1 MHRNWY
7 ILLFLVFI
15 ATSGAAQITDELLS
29 NHAITRVSYSSVDFD
44 FSPVRYDDG
53 IAYVKFL
60 KSSNKDQPTR
70 GEQAFD
76 ILFVKDGGSPVLFSE
91 VINSDYVEGPFC
103 FAANTMYLT
112 KSNMVNNK
120 QKYSLDNSLKLK
132 IFTSKNVNGEW
143 SSPQRLNFPA
153 GDYNYCHPTVSQ
165 DGKVMIFAS
174 DMPGGYGK
182 MDLYVSYKAGD
193 AWTRPD
199 NLGPEINTDKNDW
212 FPYFHNDQF
221 LYFATDGRKESKD
234 LDIYEAELVRELF
247 VNIRKLDTPIN
258 SDFDDFGLSIDVEG
272 EHLLFSS
279 SRPGKGKDDIYE
291 MKFNQSIN
299 KISIPKNLIFSVSLM
314 DNQTSKPLIGKELKL
329 IPVDLEDYDL
339 AEYNREIILKNCR
352 NVNATAFSIKTDKNG
367 KQHFSVETDTKYVL
381 VIDNPGYKESR
392 FFYDPLE
399 DDQEWTVGL
408 EPTFKSKPTRV
419 TKKAVKTIP
428 EKPTEPTI
436 IIPTD
441 KGSKIIFENIFYEYN
456 SAVIQKG
463 AAKELDALYTTMLSM
478 PSLKVELIA
487 HTDSR
492 GDANYNLNLSTDRA
506 RSAKN
511 YLMIKG
517 ISSERILVK
526 GMGETQIR
534 NHCYN
539 GVTCTDLDHQF
550 NRRTEVKILEN

>member
-1 MHRNWY
+1 MQRYWY
-7 ILLFLVFI
+7 ILFLVFNGL
-15 ATSGAAQITDELLS
+15 TLSFGQITDALQAE
-29 NHAITRVSYSSVDFD
+29 NKVTRVPYSSVDFD
-44 FSPVRYDDG
+44 FSPVRYNDG
-53 IAYVKFL
+53 IAFVKFK
-60 KSSNKDQPTR
+60 KSSKKDQPTR

-76 ILFVKDGGSPVLFSE
+76 ILFVGNGGSPVLFSE
-91 VINSDYVEGPFC
+91 TINSDFVEGPFC

-120 QKYSLDNSLKLK
+120 QRYSQDNSLKLK

-143 SSPQRLNFPA
+143 SQPERLNFPS
-153 GDYNYCHPTVSQ
+153 GDYNFCHPTVSQ

-174 DMPGGYGK
+174 DMPGGFGK

-199 NLGPEINTDKNDW
+199 NLGPEINTEKNDW

-221 LYFATDGRKESKD
+221 LYFATDGRKESND

-247 VNIRKLDTPIN
+247 VNIKKLDTPIN
-258 SDFDDFGLSIDVEG
+258 SDFDDFGLSIDTEG
-272 EHLLFSS
+272 QHILFSS

-291 MKFNQSIN
+291 MKLNQSIN
-299 KISIPKNLIFSVSLM
+299 KISVPENLIFSVSLI
-314 DNQTSKPLIGKELKL
+314 DNKTNKALPGKELKL
-329 IPVDLEDYDL
+329 IPVNLEDYDL
-339 AEYNREIILKNCR
+339 AEYNRQVILESCR
-352 NVNATAFSIKTDKNG
+352 DVNATAFSIKTNKIG
-367 KQHFSVETDTKYVL
+367 EQSFSVETSTKYVL

-399 DDQEWTVGL
+399 DDQEWTIGL
-408 EPTFKSKPTRV
+408 EPIQTSAPVVVNKKITSSPEPV
-419 TKKAVKTIP
+419 TKPK
-428 EKPTEPTI
+428 I
-436 IIPTD
+436 IIPTT

-463 AAKELDALYTTMLSM
+463 AAEELDALYNTMLSI
-478 PSLKVELIA
+478 PNLKIELIA

-492 GDANYNLNLSTDRA
+492 GDDSYNLNLSKERA
-506 RSAKN
+506 RSAKS
-511 YLMIKG
+511 YLMVKG
-517 ISSERILVK
+517 ISGERILTK
-526 GMGETQIR
+526 GVGETQIR